1 MEMEVKVVV
10 LGKRVFLTGPKGW
23 YRVFP
28 NTTQEAFSDASQ
40 EVLKR
45 VYERHVRY
53 EIQRGLLYDSTLSEG
68 EREEAEMR
76 NHLYLLLYPKSK
88 KKR

>member
-1 MEMEVKVVV
+1 MEIEIIRC
-10 LGKRVFLTGPKGW
+10 GKRTFIAGNRGW

-28 NTTQEAFSDASQ
+28 NTTPEAFSSDASQ
-40 EVLKR
+40 EALER

-68 EREEAEMR
+68 ERKEAEMR